1 MIKIVDKIFQENDF
15 KYLEKLRTN
24 EEVDEGRNAVLKR
37 IYVNEH
43 DEMYFIVEGKLD
55 KNILDEIIGICAEA
69 EGNGEIPK
77 SYKSNWYLIFHR

>member
-43 DEMYFIVEGKLD
+43 DEMYFIV
-55 KNILDEIIGICAEA
+55 
-69 EGNGEIPK
+69 
-77 SYKSNWYLIFHR
+77 